1 MSLWNA
7 LGAVDKALK
16 ALSITERVVTLTES
30 QAQPDSAPADL
41 EEEKVMSEDNE
52 KQTIFEEIEV
62 EGRHLVDRVRELLR
76 EGNVRTLRIKD
87 GKGRYLLEIPLTVG
101 VVAGGVML
109 MAAPTLAALS
119 ALAGLVTNVKIEV
132 VRVDDT
138 DGEESP
144 TPRTTRKLFS
154 G

>member
-1 MSLWNA
+1 MSIWNA

-30 QAQPDSAPADL
+30 HPQPDPASADG
-41 EEEKVMSEDNE
+41 EEEKAMSEDNE

-87 GKGRYLLEIPLTVG
+87 GKDRYLLEIPLTVG

-119 ALAGLVTNVKIEV
+119 ALAGLVTNVKIEI
-132 VRVDDT
+132 VRADDDT
-138 DGEESP
+138 DASDDD
-144 TPRTTRKLFS
+144 S
-154 G
+154 AA